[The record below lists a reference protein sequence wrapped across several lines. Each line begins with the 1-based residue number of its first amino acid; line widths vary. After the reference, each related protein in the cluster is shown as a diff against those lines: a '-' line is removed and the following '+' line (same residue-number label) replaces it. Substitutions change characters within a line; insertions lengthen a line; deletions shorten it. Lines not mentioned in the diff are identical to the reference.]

1 MEKIAPGKFEV
12 QLSGGTRTVVISFG
26 IRSEILR
33 IITKKQLEYRSIS
46 SKNMLP
52 TEMRAKLA
60 EAVEALESERNKEDK
75 NDTRIIELQETVNK
89 LYEESI
95 NTIDA
100 NKDIITERLALGMI
114 DLTDD
119 AIADIL
125 AVVLTERDKEG
136 KIVKQVTRE
145 EILHGASFA
154 EDSDE
159 LLSLIEV
166 VMEYLTDALKKI
178 SVISQMVT
186 SLVKPD

>member
-12 QLSGGTRTVVISFG
+12 QLSGEARTVVISFG
-26 IRSEILR
+26 TRSEILR

-60 EAVEALESERNKEDK
+60 EAVEALEAERNKEEPSDS
-75 NDTRIIELQETVNK
+75 RIIELQESVNK

-100 NKDIITERLALGMI
+100 NKDSITERLAVGMI

-119 AIADIL
+119 AIAEIL
-125 AVVLTERDKEG
+125 SVVLTERDKEG
-136 KIVKQVTRE
+136 KVTNQITKE
-145 EILHGASFA
+145 KILHGAEYA

-159 LLSLIEV
+159 LLSLIEAI
-166 VMEYLTDALKKI
+166 MEYLTEALKKI
-178 SVISQMVT
+178 QVISQMVT
-186 SLVKPD
+186 SLVRPD